1 MTEAQARKQVIEKC
15 YEDLSY
21 LGKVI
26 SPQTFYLDSPE
37 FHAEIDEVL
46 LDNSKIQVVREA
58 PRGTA
63 KSTKIIAK
71 IIHHGLFE
79 DGDKLVVI
87 QSKTRPESINRL
99 TKVKNIFE
107 YSAEFKALFGYIG
120 EQVATSW
127 REDKI
132 KVRIKNPLT
141 GKVSTLTIKAIGTG
155 QPTRGALEDD
165 TRITLYILDDPD
177 DEDNCL
183 TKEQMDKNFSKF
195 LGGIAGLDRRNGRV
209 IVIGTPIREGCIV
222 ERLRDA
228 PGWDTKVYQSYW
240 TNSEGQTEVLWKEMY
255 DYDWLMT
262 KKAELEAVGMR
273 SKFYSEYQCEIVGE
287 EDKLLKGWKYFSGDV
302 EVTNEGSFLNI
313 KRRHKQDLP
322 QLEKIAVNIFL
333 GIDPASSTKASADYS
348 VTFAVAYD
356 ADKNV
361 YCLPYFRNRSTPTAH
376 AEQIIQTIRAWKP
389 SRAHVETIGYQEML
403 RNYLRM
409 RMEEE
414 ELYVPGLETKFQ
426 PRTEKSARLDT
437 LQPFFATGKIWLM
450 EDMVELEDELNIYPR
465 GKHDDLLD
473 GLYYAT
479 RKLITPDHVVQGEQD
494 DLRYFLRA
502 PSTTKNWVRV

>member
-1 MTEAQARKQVIEKC
+1 MTEEKAKQQIIEKC
-15 YEDLSY
+15 YEDLTY
-21 LGKVI
+21 LGTTI

-37 FHAEIDEVL
+37 FHKEIDEVF

-63 KSTKIIAK
+63 KSTKVIAK
-71 IIHHGLFE
+71 IVHHALFE

-87 QSKTRPESINRL
+87 QSKTQPEAINRL

-107 YSAEFKALFGYIG
+107 YSLEFRALFGYMG
-120 EQVATSW
+120 EQTAITW
-127 REDKI
+127 RENKI
-132 KVRIKNPLT
+132 KVKIRNPLT
-141 GKVSTLTIKAIGTG
+141 GVFSILTIKAIGTG
-155 QPTRGALEDD
+155 MPTRGALEGD

-177 DEDNCL
+177 DEENCL

-228 PGWDTKVYQSYW
+228 PGWDTKVYESYW
-240 TNSEGQTEVLWKEMY
+240 INSEGKIECLWEEMY
-255 DYDWLMT
+255 DYDWLKN
-262 KKAELEAVGMR
+262 KKLEFEAVGMR
-273 SKFYSEYQCEIVGE
+273 SKFYSEYMCQIVGD
-287 EDKLLKGWKYFSGDV
+287 EDRLFKGWKFWDGDI
-302 EVTNEGSFLNI
+302 EVNDGAYLNI
-313 KRRHKQDLP
+313 KRRNKQDLP
-322 QLEKIAVNIFL
+322 EIEKVPVNIFL

-356 ADKNV
+356 ADKNL
-361 YCLPYFRNRSTPTAH
+361 YCLPYFRNRTTPTAH

-403 RNYLRM
+403 RSYLRL
-409 RMEEE
+409 RLDEEN
-414 ELYVPGLETKFQ
+414 LYVPGLETKFN

-437 LQPFFATGKIWLM
+437 LQPFFATGKIYIM
-450 EDMVELEDELNIYPR
+450 ENQVELEDELNIYPR

-479 RKLITPDHVVQGEQD
+479 RKLYVPDHTIENKED
-494 DLRYFLRA
+494 DLRYFLRGK
-502 PSTTKNWVRV
+502 TTNHNWMRQ